1 MRFGWGFVVRLVV
14 ATLIL
19 HLVLIQPNHPD
30 AATWEALFLFALEL
44 PVIIALLL
52 ALPGRANLFRALL
65 MLALTVIFM
74 LKVADFATFVAY
86 NRGFNPATDMGLI
99 DASWRL
105 LSGSIGV
112 PLAALVAI
120 VAAFLPLVVAAL
132 IWWATG
138 QWARVE
144 PPVRIAGWWRGGF
157 AVVAVLAGAVALG
170 QIGQAMRLWTLPFAP
185 PGAAFTARLAY
196 ERVVLYRTTM
206 RDLAT
211 FTAAAQNDPYNDA
224 APLLDLIGGRDV
236 LILFVE
242 SYGRTS
248 FENPLYAPTHL
259 ATLAAAEA
267 ALAEYPDIAVRSGWL
282 TAPMVGGQSWLAHS
296 SVASGLWI
304 SGQSRYR
311 TLIASPRRTLFQIA
325 TDAGYHSA
333 TLMPAVTYD
342 WPEGPRMGFETI
354 LASGDL
360 GYAGLPFNW
369 VTMPDQ
375 FTLAAYDRLLR
386 ARPRERPL
394 FTQIALISSH
404 APWVPVPEMIAWE
417 DLGDGTVFNEI
428 AQSGEPPDV
437 VWRDRDRVR
446 EQYRLAIDY
455 SLQAVMSYALRQV
468 DDMPLLIILG
478 DHQTANFVSQNDSF
492 DVPIHVIGPAEVV
505 AHIEGW
511 GWTRGMVPDPDLNAW
526 PMDKFRDRFLAA
538 FSSGAPEGM
547 RYVRP

>member
-1 MRFGWGFVVRLVV
+1 MRFGLGFVLRLVV

-19 HLVLIQPNHPD
+19 HLVLIQPNHPA
-30 AATWEALFLFALEL
+30 AATWAALLLFPLEL

-52 ALPGRANLFRALL
+52 ALPGRANLFRTLL
-65 MLALTVIFM
+65 MLVLVIIFV

-86 NRGFNPATDMGLI
+86 NRGFNAATDMGLI

-105 LSGSIGV
+105 TSGAIGV
-112 PLAALVAI
+112 PLALLVAV
-120 VAAFLPLVVAAL
+120 VAVLLPLVVAAL

-138 QWARVE
+138 QWARVV
-144 PPVRIAGWWRGGF
+144 PPERIAGWWHGGF

-170 QIGQAMRLWTLPFAP
+170 EIGQSMRRWQMPFDP
-185 PGAAFTARLAY
+185 PGAAFTARLGY

-206 RDLAT
+206 RDLAA
-211 FTAAAQNDPYNDA
+211 FTAAAQNDPFNDA

-236 LILFVE
+236 LMLYVE

-248 FENPLYAPTHL
+248 FDNPLYAPTHG
-259 ATLAAAEA
+259 ATLAAAQA
-267 ALAEYPDIAVRSGWL
+267 ALAEHPDITVRSGWL

-304 SGQSRYR
+304 SGQTRYR

-375 FTLAAYDRLLR
+375 FTLAAYDRLL
-386 ARPRERPL
+386 ADQPRERPL

-417 DLGDGTVFNEI
+417 NLGDGTVFNEI

-446 EQYRLAIDY
+446 EQYRLAVDY
-455 SLQAVMSYALRQV
+455 ALQAVTGYALRQV

-478 DHQTANFVSQNDSF
+478 DHQTANFVSQSESF

-505 AHIEGW
+505 EHIAGW
-511 GWTRGMVPDPDLNAW
+511 GWTPGMVPDPDLTAW

-538 FSSGAPEGM
+538 FSSGAPEGTT
-547 RYVRP
+547 YVSP